1 MLLDLNFEINED
13 LKLILNSIR
22 ELLDSQ
28 WSTKKLRAFMEGDQ
42 NLANQLW
49 KEIIKLE
56 ILPYFSSLQLKD
68 VIIINELIGS
78 RLLPGIVVSSMI
90 ASRGIKNKDI
100 LSKLYS
106 GEIKLA
112 ISDSEMV
119 PAADQAD
126 LILINNKLVQRKN
139 CNLSIFNS
147 IDNSMRISKVE
158 CSRYENNIEV
168 NNAEIALLLA
178 SQMLGSGE
186 EVLNMSVRYSKE
198 RVAFGK
204 PIGSYQ
210 AIKHRVVN
218 DAIDVELVR
227 SIILEAS
234 ENIKYTWLAK
244 DIANKK
250 IPKVIL
256 SAIQVHGGIGFTD
269 DLDIHLH
276 LRRALTLSKMYNSKI
291 NISEFLQAI

>member
-178 SQMLGSGE
+178 SQILGSGE

-218 DAIDVELVR
+218 DAIDVELV
-227 SIILEAS
+227 
-234 ENIKYTWLAK
+234 
-244 DIANKK
+244 
-250 IPKVIL
+250 
-256 SAIQVHGGIGFTD
+256 
-269 DLDIHLH
+269 
-276 LRRALTLSKMYNSKI
+276 
-291 NISEFLQAI
+291 